1 MDQQPYL
8 FSRSIMENIKLA
20 RQGATD
26 KQVIEACKKAEIHDF
41 ITKLNDGYSTIIQE
55 GGVYVPLVLE
65 RLR

>member
-8 FSRSIMENIKLA
+8 FSRSIMENIRLA

-26 KQVIEACKKAEIHDF
+26 TQVVEACKKAEIHDF
-41 ITKLNDGYSTIIQE
+41 IRGLNKGYNTILQE